1 MLADEPAAVGA
12 IDPLGMSE
20 HPTALRRGLEVDFR
34 AWPGVSGV
42 TGGNF
47 GRLINKDWFW
57 SGVHLQLGSV
67 V

>member
-12 IDPLGMSE
+12 VDPLGMSE

-47 GRLINKDWFW
+47 GRLINKD
-57 SGVHLQLGSV
+57 
-67 V
+67 